1 MTSETTKCRELVAR
15 DGKVIGTGARVPYY
29 PLVIKK
35 GRGAI
40 LEDAD
45 GNEYIDMLASAGA
58 SNTGHC
64 HPKIVEAII
73 DQAQELIHYTPA
85 YMYNEPMIKL
95 AEKLVEITPGEFSKK
110 VMFGLSGSD
119 SNDGMMKIARAYT
132 GRSKIISFAGAYH
145 GSTYGSISLSALS
158 LNMRRKIGPLVPDIH
173 HISYPDCYRC
183 KCGQKE
189 ETCSLECLDE
199 LEEKFRTY
207 LPAEE
212 VAAVIMEPIAG
223 DGGIIIP
230 PVKYTRK
237 LYDICRENGILFAVD
252 EVQQGFGRAGKWFA
266 IENFGVEPDIMVLGK
281 AIASGMPLSAVV
293 AREEII
299 ESVGPPAHLF
309 TTIGN
314 PVCCQAALATI
325 EVIEDEKLVEG
336 SKEKGEYLKEKF
348 LKLKE
353 KYPIIGDVRGLGLN
367 IGVDLVKDQL
377 TKERYQEACAK
388 ICYRCYEKGLVLTFF
403 ANNVLRVQPP
413 LVITLEQI
421 DRAVDIIEEA
431 IIEFNAGKIPDEVL
445 EIAKGW

>member
-1 MTSETTKCRELVAR
+1 MKLETTKCRELVSR
-15 DGKVIGTGARVPYY
+15 DSKVIGTGARVPYY
-29 PLVIKK
+29 PLVIKN

-40 LEDAD
+40 LQDAD

-95 AEKLVEITPGEFSKK
+95 AEKLVDITPGKFRKK

-132 GRSKIISFAGAYH
+132 GRNKIISFAGAYH

-158 LNMRRKIGPLVPDIH
+158 LNMRRKIGPLVPDIY

-183 KCGQKE
+183 KCGQKA

-212 VAAVIMEPIAG
+212 VAAIIMEPIAG

-293 AREEII
+293 AREDII

-325 EVIEDEKLVEG
+325 EVIEDEKLVEA
-336 SKEKGEYLKEKF
+336 SKEKGEYLKGKF
-348 LKLKE
+348 LELKD

-367 IGVDLVKDQL
+367 IGVDLVKDQQ

-413 LVITLEQI
+413 LVITMEQI
-421 DRAVDIIEEA
+421 DKAVNIIEEA
-431 IIEFNAGKIPDEVL
+431 VLEFNAGKIPDEVL